1 LSIGVQKDA
10 SSTMARQGTARAEPS
25 PAVLLNITPEALTL
39 QGIDQETPKHLDGH
53 RGHDARCSPASRG

>member
-1 LSIGVQKDA
+1 VEVRGKVGDLR
-10 SSTMARQGTARAEPS
+10 RQRHRLHDPDKQID
-25 PAVLLNITPEALTL
+25 ITPEALTL